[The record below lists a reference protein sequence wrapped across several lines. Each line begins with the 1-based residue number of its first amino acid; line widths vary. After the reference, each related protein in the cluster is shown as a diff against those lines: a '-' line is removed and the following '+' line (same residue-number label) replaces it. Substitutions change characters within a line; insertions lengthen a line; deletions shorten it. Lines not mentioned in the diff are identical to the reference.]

1 MKVDDLAALL
11 GMTRSEV
18 ESMLKQQEVVDLRL
32 TERDRQENFK

>member
-18 ESMLKQQEVVDLRL
+18 ESMLKQQEVIDLRL
-32 TERDRQENFK
+32 TEKDRQENFK